1 MKRED
6 LLYGRTVAL
15 LVLFSF
21 LFLPQLGYESIVF
34 DQPVSI
40 LGFRFLVSSDFLV
53 TILGWLTIV
62 CLLTLL
68 AANQIEQWFSRT
80 LGTGFCWGLTLL
92 RASVVVEPDVR
103 EMLKFGPRFG
113 FWVTAGF
120 LVLLLLLSKSY
131 FAPEQ
136 PKAEEAPQDE
146 SETDAVLISLGPA
159 FQEWRSVG
167 ETIVQWLQTRSGDRV
182 MVAVGISIACAIMGI
197 KWLITIGQLDQ
208 LSGRDGFWL
217 GLQFPIWLYGIYW
230 LIRQHHKKEYP
241 FDSPS

>member
-15 LVLFSF
+15 LILFSF
-21 LFLPQLGYESIVF
+21 LFLPQLGYESVIF

-40 LGFRFLVSSDFLV
+40 LGFRFLVSGNFAI
-53 TILGWLTIV
+53 TIWSWLTIF
-62 CLLTLL
+62 CLLALL
-68 AANQIEQWFSRT
+68 RANQIEQWFYRT
-80 LGTGFCWGLTLL
+80 LGTGFCWGMTLL
-92 RASVVVEPDVR
+92 CASLVVEPDVR

-120 LVLLLLLSKSY
+120 LVLLLLLSKIY
-131 FAPEQ
+131 FLPEQ
-136 PKAEEAPQDE
+136 PKDKETPQDE
-146 SETDAVLISLGPA
+146 AETDTVLISFGPA

-167 ETIVQWLQTRSGDRV
+167 ETIVQWLRARSGDRV
-182 MVAVGISIACAIMGI
+182 MVAIGIAIACMIMAI
-197 KWLITIGQLDQ
+197 KWLITVGQLDQ

-230 LIRQHHKKEYP
+230 LIRQYYKRGYP
-241 FDSPS
+241 FDLPS